1 MNVTLTSTTGLHEH
15 PPSVRYQPRT
25 VGVFDR
31 VALHVGIA
39 LIKWGR
45 RPRRIMSR
53 EQSSREYRTRVEQ
66 AERERAAERRL
77 RLNGPLR

>member
-1 MNVTLTSTTGLHEH
+1 MNVTLARTTGLHEH
-15 PPSVRYQPRT
+15 PPPVSYQPRT

-45 RPRRIMSR
+45 RPRPTASR
-53 EQSSREYRTRVEQ
+53 EQLELRYRAQVERQ
-66 AERERAAERRL
+66 ERERAAERRML
-77 RLNGPLR
+77 LMRPLR